1 MLIDN
6 IFKDNNI
13 LKLDYSISLNAPIN
27 DLYSND
33 LYYSGEISNKI
44 DNYLFFD
51 SFEAYENKNDL
62 QNNSLN
68 NLKKDSWK
76 NDSIKFNN
84 PINFLEDKKNKNLLF
99 KIFKRF
105 KINFYDNPVGNDD
118 SLIYIYPSHK
128 GTYLELL
135 EENNYNIYPKMKED
149 S

>member
-68 NLKKDSWK
+68 NLKKDS
-76 NDSIKFNN
+76 
-84 PINFLEDKKNKNLLF
+84 
-99 KIFKRF
+99 
-105 KINFYDNPVGNDD
+105 
-118 SLIYIYPSHK
+118 
-128 GTYLELL
+128 
-135 EENNYNIYPKMKED
+135 
-149 S
+149 